1 MRYPE
6 QANPESR
13 SVVSRCWGATE
24 MGSDCLMAMSGSL
37 WGDQNFLDLYNGGM
51 QSNVNTL
58 STPESHIFKSLKW

>member
-1 MRYPE
+1 
-6 QANPESR
+6 
-13 SVVSRCWGATE
+13 

-58 STPESHIFKSLKW
+58 STPELHIFKSLKW